1 MQILRKVN
9 QNNIAII
16 IYLKALGEI
25 IYILCQLIFVCIE
38 SICDFFSINY
48 DRTLLKKDYF
58 YLGITHNNRTN
69 LSMNKNKL
77 TCAVLAA
84 LYTTGVA
91 AEEATAK
98 AQIETIQ
105 VTATKRSES
114 IQEVPVSVTAL
125 NGEALEH
132 LGIDNFQDYVEFLPN
147 VVFQGTGPGQNEIYI
162 RGAAT
167 TQTNIAV
174 SSVQALQ
181 PSVALYLDEQPIS
194 MQGRNLDV
202 FATDMER
209 VEVLPGPQGTLFGAS
224 SQSGTVR
231 LITKKPD
238 HSGFSAGVDLD
249 IASTKGG
256 EMSNTVEAFMN
267 FVVSD
272 DIAVRVA
279 AYNDKQGG
287 WIDNILNDP
296 GNGGYIGSAIVI
308 DRISGGPLSDAAN
321 TPVDSP
327 VNDSLVEDDFNDATY
342 AGARLGL
349 SYLINDDWSL
359 VVQHT
364 EQTLE
369 TEGVFAYDPN
379 LAGESSTNRFVPE
392 ENEDEFGLTTWTLEG
407 RLQKLEIVYTGG
419 YLNRDI
425 DSTIDYTGYTNG
437 GLFAAYYVC
446 NHYEAA
452 TPADERCLDPTKWY
466 KESTQTTRVTH
477 ELRMNTDAEQ
487 PWRLT
492 AGIFYDE
499 QELETVGKFKIG
511 NTDLGFFSNLG
522 RTTVGNEG
530 INSNGGPFESEVS
543 FVNDVTHTIDQ
554 IAVFGQLEYD
564 LTDTLTASFGARWY
578 EIEDS
583 FKGSTTTVDV
593 SRRIRA
599 FGTLDPDELIAV
611 GEDPALIEAAINSGQ
626 LEVGLLDDDGT
637 LTVDD
642 VIIKASIDWK
652 VNKDVLLFATY
663 SEGFRPPVTNRVGGG
678 QATNQAGAFEGFR
691 IPVYSLTDTLDNYEL
706 GIKGDFLDGTLRF
719 NATAYYSEI
728 TDLQTSRFDPS
739 NISFLVFTDNV
750 GDAEI
755 KGIDADITWLA
766 SENLIIDSAFSI
778 LDTELTRINA
788 ELQGIAPNVGSRL
801 PFSAEFSG
809 NLRARYYYEMS
820 NGLTGYIN
828 ASLAYTGDRLAGMKM
843 DAYVLEDTSRLV
855 YGTGSGL
862 TIEDEAAIYEGVTYT
877 DTNGQ
882 TFRGGRYVQ
891 ESYTIANI
899 AFGITND
906 EWKAELYIDNVF
918 DESAILYIDTQ
929 QYTPKVVSNRPR
941 TIGVRLSY
949 DFF

>member
-1 MQILRKVN
+1 MDIK
-9 QNNIAII
+9 
-16 IYLKALGEI
+16 KTK
-25 IYILCQLIFVCIE
+25 
-38 SICDFFSINY
+38 IC
-48 DRTLLKKDYF
+48 
-58 YLGITHNNRTN
+58 
-69 LSMNKNKL
+69 
-77 TCAVLAA
+77 CAVFAA
-84 LYTTGVA
+84 LSA
-91 AEEATAK
+91 SSLNAEEQGAK

-114 IQEVPVSVTAL
+114 IQEIPVSVTAL
-125 NGEALEH
+125 NGEALEN
-132 LGIDNFQDYVEFLPN
+132 LGVDNFQDYVEFLPN

-167 TQTNIAV
+167 SQTSIAV

-194 MQGRNLDV
+194 MQGRNLDI

-256 EMSNTVEAFMN
+256 EMSNTVEGYMN
-267 FVVSD
+267 FAVSD
-272 DIAVRVA
+272 DVAVRIA
-279 AYNDKQGG
+279 AYSDRQGG
-287 WIDNILNDP
+287 WIDNVLNEP

-308 DRISGGPLSDAAN
+308 DRISGGPLTDPAN

-327 VNDSLVEDDFNDATY
+327 VNDALVEDDFNDATY
-342 AGARLGL
+342 AGARVGL
-349 SYLINDDWSL
+349 SYLINDDWSVL
-359 VVQHT
+359 FQHT
-364 EQTLE
+364 EQTLD
-369 TEGVFAYDPN
+369 TEGVFSYDPN
-379 LAGESSTNRFVPE
+379 LAGESSTNRFIPE
-392 ENEDEFGLTTWTLEG
+392 DNDDEFGLTTWTLEG
-407 RLQKLEIVYTGG
+407 RLQKLEMVYTGG
-419 YLNRDI
+419 YLNREI

-466 KESTQTTRVTH
+466 KEETKTTRITH
-477 ELRMNTDAEQ
+477 EFRINTDADKA
-487 PWRLT
+487 WRLT
-492 AGIFYDE
+492 AGVFYDD

-511 NTDLGFFSNLG
+511 NTDLGFFSNLA
-522 RTTVGNEG
+522 RTTVGTES

-543 FVNDVTHTIDQ
+543 FVNDVTHTIEQ
-554 IAVFGQLEYD
+554 VAVFGQLEYD

-578 EIEDS
+578 EIEDA

-593 SRRIRA
+593 TRRVRA
-599 FGTLDPDELIAV
+599 FGTLDPDELAAV
-611 GEDPALIEAAINSGQ
+611 GEDPALIQEAINSGQ
-626 LEVGLLDDDGT
+626 LEVDLLDNNGT

-678 QATNQAGAFEGFR
+678 QATNQNGAFEGFR

-706 GIKGDFLDGTLRF
+706 GIKGDFLDGILRF
-719 NATAYYSEI
+719 NATAFYSEI
-728 TDLQTSRFDPS
+728 TDLQTSRFDPT

-766 SENLIIDSAFSI
+766 SENLIIESAFSI
-778 LDTELTRINA
+778 LDTELTRINS
-788 ELQGIAPNVGSRL
+788 ELQGIAPGVGSEL
-801 PFSAEFSG
+801 PYSADFSG
-809 NLRARYYYEMS
+809 NLRARYYYELP

-828 ASLAYTGDRLAGMKM
+828 GSISYTGDRLASMKM
-843 DAYVLEDTSRLV
+843 DAYVLEDTTRLV

-862 TIEDEAAIYEGVTYT
+862 TIQDEAAVYEGVTYA
-877 DTNGQ
+877 DANGQ

-891 ESYTIANI
+891 DSYAIANI

-906 EWKAELYIDNVF
+906 EWKAELYIDNIT
-918 DESAILYIDTQ
+918 DENAILYIDNQ
-929 QYTPKVVSNRPR
+929 QYTPKVVTNRPR

-949 DFF
+949 DFL